1 MNNDFLKNWEPEV
14 VKPKEAD
21 STCAGMSSLCKAC
34 KNLDEDSVCEVR
46 GFQMDMAPPVYACVE
61 WNPKAKNEEPEAQV
75 EIHRTYTAEVTQI
88 LKVGAREA
96 AAAELAMRGMS
107 EGDLERAAAASL
119 GAENV
124 KVRDVKVWVLG

>member
-34 KNLDEDSVCEVR
+34 KNLDEDGVCEVR
-46 GFQMDMAPPVYACVE
+46 GFQMEMAPPVYACME
-61 WNPKAKNEEPEAQV
+61 WKTAPEKDEDKA
-75 EIHRTYTAEVTQI
+75 EILRTFTLEVTQM
-88 LKVGAREA
+88 LRVARSEA
-96 AAAELAMRGMS
+96 GRAERSMK
-107 EGDLERAAAASL
+107 EQTDEELERAAAAAL

-124 KVRDVKVWVLG
+124 KVRDVKVWVLD

>member
-1 MNNDFLKNWEPEV
+1 MNHDFLKNWEPEV

-34 KNLDEDSVCEVR
+34 KNLDEDGVCEVR

-61 WNPKAKNEEPEAQV
+61 WESEPEEKEERV

-96 AAAELAMRGMS
+96 AAAELSMRGMT
-107 EGDLERAAAASL
+107 EADLERSAAAGL

-124 KVRDVKVWVLG
+124 KVRDVKVWVLD

>member
-14 VKPKEAD
+14 IKPKAEE

-34 KNLDEDSVCEVR
+34 KNLDEDGVCAVR

-61 WNPKAKNEEPEAQV
+61 WEATPEEEEEQV

-96 AAAELAMRGMS
+96 AAAELAMRGMA
-107 EGDLERAAAASL
+107 EADLERAAEAVL

-124 KVRDVKVWVLG
+124 KVRDVKVWVLD

>member
-34 KNLDEDSVCEVR
+34 KNLDEDGVCEVR
-46 GFQMDMAPPVYACVE
+46 GFQMEMAPPVYACME
-61 WNPKAKNEEPEAQV
+61 WKTESEKDEDKA
-75 EIHRTYTAEVTQI
+75 EILRTFTLEVTQM
-88 LKVGAREA
+88 LRVARSEA
-96 AAAELAMRGMS
+96 GRAERSMK
-107 EGDLERAAAASL
+107 EQTDEELERAAAAAL

-124 KVRDVKVWVLG
+124 KVRDVKVWVLD